1 MPSAVSFLPPNGA
14 GWTLPFP
21 SLTLHA
27 LTPSSPDS
35 PAHVYCQVDESDSGA
50 NGHADGE
57 EEEYTPMREIRIF
70 LPETKCK
77 RPILPAEGLTPPVQ
91 PLFAALSQCSALHMS
106 LLPNG
111 EPSSFFG
118 FGDMDDGPDDEWEGE
133 EEDEEEQDGEEDQ
146 GGRVRSD
153 FHSGGG
159 PGARFRPY

>member
-133 EEDEEEQDGEEDQ
+133 EGT
-146 GGRVRSD
+146 RRSKMARRIK
-153 FHSGGG
+153 
-159 PGARFRPY
+159 GAG